1 MCFQPV
7 TCLQN
12 RVDPFGAIHANP
24 ARGLFMGNRGGKI
37 HDPATKTLL
46 KRRFA
51 SRQWIICVTDF
62 RGRNREVMGNSYTEL
77 FFLDEATALAA
88 GHRPC
93 AECRR
98 ADFKRYCASVSSGF
112 GELPKV
118 DAIDRKM
125 HGERLTARSAV
136 GSKTAM
142 QLPDGAMVA
151 IGDVAFARRGAQA
164 LPWTFSGYGTALEW
178 EPIALQK
185 PILLTPLT
193 NVAALQNGYS
203 PVWHTSAGA

>member
-51 SRQWIICVTDF
+51 SRQWIVCVTDF

-77 FFLDEATALAA
+77 FFLDEVTALAA

-98 ADFKRYCASVSSGF
+98 TDFKRYCASVSSRF
-112 GELPKV
+112 GDMPKV
-118 DAIDRKM
+118 DTIDRKL
-125 HGERLTARSAV
+125 HGERIAAKSATASETVA
-136 GSKTAM
+136 

-151 IGDVAFARRGAQA
+151 TGNQAFARRGALA
-164 LPWTFSGYGTALEW
+164 LPWNFSGYGAAQGWAE
-178 EPIALQK
+178 IALQK
-185 PILLTPLT
+185 PILLTPST
-193 NVAALQNGYS
+193 NIAALQNGYL
-203 PVWHTSAGA
+203 PVWHSSARA